1 MNTTPQLDP
10 NVRFD
15 TDPLHQKVAGRTAVP
30 SFPRQQRQDLITT
43 TETTATKNA
52 LPQLTTFRALSR
64 QVFGAAAGR
73 EYVFEAVLF
82 VWMMI
87 VAAWP
92 LGVTLNQLGTMY
104 IAPPNAL
111 W

>member
-15 TDPLHQKVAGRTAVP
+15 TDPIHPRVAGRTIVTDFEP
-30 SFPRQQRQDLITT
+30 QQAADLITKTGT
-43 TETTATKNA
+43 TKKI

-64 QVFGAAAGR
+64 QVFGAAAAR
-73 EYVFEAVLF
+73 EYAFEAVLF
-82 VWMMI
+82 LCMLV